1 MEDPSVSKEV
11 SPDLVRGHA
20 LKTAQA
26 TPPKHLKSV
35 VEPRI
40 KPLILGSR
48 RSALRRVSLNSNHD
62 GQAPIPVTG
71 FDAPEAVLLLAILL
85 DCGRRHTSDQ
95 HAVSGP
101 HFLHAIV
108 LQPFGQ
114 SQGRGLAEGTRNLDL
129 SYIFCLKF
137 YPGLSNSFAVSC
149 ANNYAPLVCRT
160 AVQFMPR
167 WLKIMRWVRI
177 PPCAEAFI
185 LYC

>member
-1 MEDPSVSKEV
+1 M
-11 SPDLVRGHA
+11 
-20 LKTAQA
+20 
-26 TPPKHLKSV
+26 
-35 VEPRI
+35 
-40 KPLILGSR
+40 
-48 RSALRRVSLNSNHD
+48 SLNSNHD

-129 SYIFCLKF
+129 SYIFCLKS

-167 WLKIMRWVRI
+167 WPKIMRWVRI